1 MKHEHN
7 LILGDKLKRKSFIKV
22 EFKRRLISYSRKSSY
37 IGNFSKNLIIIRLS
51 DLPSYNKSTV
61 HRNRCLVSGR
71 GHGVLSKFNLSRF
84 FFRTNSLKLN
94 LPGVRRKS
102 W

>member
-1 MKHEHN
+1 MKHEYN
-7 LILGDKLKRKSFIKV
+7 LILGDKLKRRSFIKV
-22 EFKRRLISYSRKSSY
+22 EFKRRLVTYSRKSKYMS
-37 IGNFSKNLIIIRLS
+37 NFSKNLIIIRLAN
-51 DLPSYNKSTV
+51 LPSYSRSTV

-84 FFRTNSLKLN
+84 FFRSNALKLN